1 MVKKAIKAVLTF
13 IITGVASLFFERR
26 YLKSIYFTG
35 TIGWKWIWRSIFFQ
49 KILRINS
56 NIPFPVSHNM
66 SLSTHRNL
74 EFDIDD
80 INNFQM
86 NGCYFQNFKGKIVIG
101 KGTYIAPNVGIITV
115 NHDLANLDGHGKGAD
130 VVLGKKCWIGMNSV
144 IMPGVTLGDNTTV
157 GAGSI
162 VTKSF
167 VDGNVIIAGTP
178 AKVIR
183 EGLQN

>member
-1 MVKKAIKAVLTF
+1 MLKKIIKKIITF
-13 IITGVASLFFERR
+13 IVVSFASLFFNRK

-35 TIGWKWIWRSIFFQ
+35 TKGWQWIWRSIFYQ
-49 KILRINS
+49 KILRINGH
-56 NIPFPVSHNM
+56 IPFPVSHSM
-66 SLSTHRNL
+66 SISNYRNI

-115 NHDLANLDGHGKGAD
+115 NHDINNLDGHEDGAD
-130 VVLGKKCWIGMNSV
+130 VILGKKCWIGMNAV
-144 IMPGVTLGDNTTV
+144 ILPGVKLGDNTVV

-162 VTKSF
+162 VTSGF
-167 VDGNVIIAGTP
+167 PEGNCIIAGNP
-178 AKVIR
+178 ARKIR
-183 EGLQN
+183 DNK